1 MKIVYLVIVILS
13 IGFAFAQIFESLAF
27 DGQKTNL
34 KLHKFS
40 DHRFNGGQP
49 IVFSGNLF
57 SESGQRIPNAQILI
71 KNDANCPTDGIIAKG
86 FTDKNGRFWIKTIAM
101 VWNTETNLVKIHAEF
116 LGRDNLLP
124 SLSKQYIVVVYP
136 LQGIICKEKN

>member
-1 MKIVYLVIVILS
+1 MKLIILVFIGIISLGLVISQVS
-13 IGFAFAQIFESLAF
+13 ESFAAE
-27 DGQKTNL
+27 GQKTKL
-34 KLHKFS
+34 RLHKFS

-57 SESGQRIPNAQILI
+57 SESGQRISNAQILI

-116 LGRDNLLP
+116 PGNENLL
-124 SLSKQYIVVVYP
+124 SSFSKQYNVVVSP
-136 LQGIICKEKN
+136 RQGIICE